1 MPYSVDTFSGSRTFV
16 VEDGTINSSLD
27 IRLIGKNYAGYGEVQ
42 NENFVHLLE
51 NFAGVNPPPRP
62 TNGQIWYDAFNKKIK
77 FWDTESTSWKS
88 TGGVAVATSSP
99 SGLTEGDLWWNP
111 NTKQLFA
118 YNASGSAYVLVGP
131 PGIEGYG
138 KTGAEPALVM
148 DSLGLTHIV
157 LTSYVN
163 GNPMFI
169 VSTDDEFTLGNSSQ
183 LEFGGASK
191 FGVIKKGIT
200 LVGTN
205 NVNGS
210 STDSIFWGT
219 TSKAINAIDSEH
231 AIALTGGTAG
241 AVVYQS
247 SAGATSFVPSNTSTE
262 RKILSQ
268 TGNGTTPSAPEW
280 ITLPTVLPIAKNNGT
295 ILNLPLANGT
305 FSVQDRD
312 GNLVNISVN

>member
-77 FWDTESTSWKS
+77 FWDDASTTWKS
-88 TGGVAVATSSP
+88 TGGVAVATTAP
-99 SGLTEGDLWWNP
+99 TGLTAGDLWWNS
-111 NTKQLFA
+111 NTNQLFA
-118 YNASGSAYVLVGP
+118 YNGNSYVLVGP
-131 PGIEGYG
+131 QGIEGYG
-138 KTGAEPALVM
+138 KTAAEAELVM

-157 LTSYVN
+157 LTAYVD
-163 GNPMFI
+163 GAPMFI
-169 VSTDDEFTLGNSSQ
+169 VSTDDEFTLGNASQ

-210 STDSIFWGT
+210 STDSVFWGT
-219 TSKAINAIDSEH
+219 TSKALTAVDS
-231 AIALTGGTAG
+231 ASATTLNGGTAG
-241 AVVYQS
+241 AIVYQAS
-247 SAGATSFVPSNTSTE
+247 TGTTSFVPSNPSTT

-280 ITLPTVLPIAKNNGT
+280 IILPTVLPISQNNGT
-295 ILNLPLANGT
+295 ILNIPLANGT
-305 FSVQDRD
+305 FSVQDRS